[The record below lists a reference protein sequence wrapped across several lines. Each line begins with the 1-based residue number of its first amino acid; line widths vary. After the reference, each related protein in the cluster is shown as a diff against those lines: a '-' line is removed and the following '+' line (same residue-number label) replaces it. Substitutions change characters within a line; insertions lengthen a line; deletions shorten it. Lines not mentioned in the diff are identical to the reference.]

1 LRNDQSEFL
10 PVVQQGPA
18 LNVALKLTILGC
30 GTSTGVP
37 RIGNDWGNCD
47 PNEPKNRRS
56 RVSILVESST
66 TRILVDT
73 SPDLRNQFLDNDIDH
88 IDAVIWTHDHADHCH
103 GIDDLRP
110 LFQQTRK
117 PIPAYARP
125 FALQS
130 LQQRFSYVFEGHKY
144 YPSICEAIALEDDVL
159 MGDISV
165 GHVDQ
170 PHGGITSAGL
180 RFEHQGKSIVYAT
193 DFGEVT
199 ADMRTLYRNC
209 DLFVVDALRDE
220 PHPTH
225 AHLEM
230 TLALIA
236 DVQPGL
242 SLLTHMDKSMDYAH
256 LASILPDN
264 VRPAFDGYVK
274 EI

>member
-1 LRNDQSEFL
+1 
-10 PVVQQGPA
+10 V
-18 LNVALKLTILGC
+18 
-30 GTSTGVP
+30 
-37 RIGNDWGNCD
+37 
-47 PNEPKNRRS
+47 
-56 RVSILVESST
+56 VESAS

-103 GIDDLRP
+103 GIDDLRSV
-110 LFQQTRK
+110 FQQSRK
-117 PIPAYARP
+117 AIPGYARP
-125 FALQS
+125 FALNS
-130 LQQRFSYVFEGHKY
+130 LKERFSYVFEGHKY
-144 YPSICEAIALEDDVL
+144 YPSICEGISLESDVEI
-159 MGDISV
+159 GDILV
-165 GHVDQ
+165 RHVDQ

-199 ADMRTLYRNC
+199 PEMRALYRDC

-225 AHLEM
+225 AHLDM
-230 TLALIA
+230 TLTLID
-236 DVQPGL
+236 DVQPKL

-256 LASILPDN
+256 LVSILPDH
-264 VRPAFDGYVK
+264 VRPAYDGYVK